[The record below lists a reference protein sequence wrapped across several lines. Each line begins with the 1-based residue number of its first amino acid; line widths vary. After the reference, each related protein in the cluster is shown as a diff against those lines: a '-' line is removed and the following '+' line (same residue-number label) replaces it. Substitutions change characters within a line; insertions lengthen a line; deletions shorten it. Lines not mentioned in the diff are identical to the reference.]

1 MVEGFRGSSFQTF
14 RRENLVIPREISSV
28 IPRLRKTLVPKHR
41 LSSRRYSIKL
51 VLNPLYGS
59 VSDNVSY
66 MQHMSWLMFKMYLFC
81 CVSQTNKT
89 PTLEVSSGLSGS
101 ESVVTEH

>member
-1 MVEGFRGSSFQTF
+1 MLPRPRLQPHGGRIQG
-14 RRENLVIPREISSV
+14 LVIPDLPSGELGS
-28 IPRLRKTLVPKHR
+28 HR
-41 LSSRRYSIKL
+41 LSSRRYSTKL